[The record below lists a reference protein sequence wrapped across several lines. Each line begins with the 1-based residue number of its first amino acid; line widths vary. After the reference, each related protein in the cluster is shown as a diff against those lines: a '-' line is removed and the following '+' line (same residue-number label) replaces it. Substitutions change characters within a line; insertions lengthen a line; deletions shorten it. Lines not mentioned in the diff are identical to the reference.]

1 MLYFFKIPKKIQH
14 YAASAHLSAVSS
26 GAHVCPQ
33 RIGWLF
39 SSALG
44 KKPRFSGSYPD
55 YACRNLSMLAFCSV
69 QQKSGHG
76 FPKNCYL
83 KYILRSKKPTSS
95 ILQAAFDSFRHTMLA
110 FQSSVRKKA
119 NKQCSGVPNSCPTEL
134 RSAWP
139 AAGQPHFCAPSHHH
153 CTPHHAQQPHHTIR
167 SAAVR
172 AAACLSISNKAL
184 RTAESLPVV
193 SIPEIPLQLS
203 LRHCRRHGL

>member
-14 YAASAHLSAVSS
+14 YTASARLSAVSS
-26 GAHVCPQ
+26 GTHVCPQ

-55 YACRNLSMLAFCSV
+55 YACRNLSMLAF
-69 QQKSGHG
+69 
-76 FPKNCYL
+76 
-83 KYILRSKKPTSS
+83 
-95 ILQAAFDSFRHTMLA
+95 
-110 FQSSVRKKA
+110 QSSVRKKA
-119 NKQCSGVPNSCPTEL
+119 NKQCSGVPNSCPTVL

-139 AAGQPHFCAPSHHH
+139 AAGQPHFCAPSRHN
-153 CTPHHAQQPHHTIR
+153 CTPHHAQQPRHTLR